1 MRRLLALLHHICSS
15 QWPVRAGVLL
25 LPAEAVA
32 RVRSHGA
39 PLAAPWQTRFLTTTF
54 CPIRNW
60 QLGRG
65 ASTRMQGPWV
75 LATEQGPLVGP
86 WVTGT
91 HVCRALQGIL
101 VSRNLKER
109 DGV

>member
-39 PLAAPWQTRFLTTTF
+39 PLAAPWQTRFSLTTF
-54 CPIRNW
+54 CAKRSW

-65 ASTRMQGPWV
+65 ASTCMQGHGSEAAPGHSGV
-75 LATEQGPLVGP
+75 KKPK
-86 WVTGT
+86 GT
-91 HVCRALQGIL
+91 
-101 VSRNLKER
+101 
-109 DGV
+109 